1 MCTAGVCFSLVPRP
15 SSKEERR
22 VQTPLSS
29 CSVEGESGD
38 ETMFAS
44 AMVACR
50 SAPCLYDVVTSP
62 SHLRSTRPLLVHVD
76 DGEIQPFEEIQ
87 PEFRFESWRRFF
99 FFFFFSV
106 CHKSTSILGGIFS
119 STKLKLSDDLGI
131 FVVVVVRKFVGCS
144 QSLTP

>member
-1 MCTAGVCFSLVPRP
+1 
-15 SSKEERR
+15 
-22 VQTPLSS
+22 
-29 CSVEGESGD
+29 
-38 ETMFAS
+38 MFAS

-87 PEFRFESWRRFF
+87 PEFRFESWRFFF